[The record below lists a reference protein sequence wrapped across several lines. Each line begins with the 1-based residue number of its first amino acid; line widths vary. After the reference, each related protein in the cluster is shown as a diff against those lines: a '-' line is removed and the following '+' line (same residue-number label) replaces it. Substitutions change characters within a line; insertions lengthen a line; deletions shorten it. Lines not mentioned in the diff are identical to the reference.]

1 MQIGLFQHQSLRLA
15 MSKELS
21 QAISLLQYSSLE
33 VLAFLQEQALHNPL
47 IDFHEPN
54 FSIQRN
60 HQHQSKVS
68 PNYQEIGFK
77 ERETLTDHL
86 MLQLMLVKM
95 NEDERVCVEYL
106 IHSLDDNGY
115 LTEEIDEIAQSLKKP
130 NHVVEK
136 MLDILQ
142 QLEPA
147 GVGARSLQECLL
159 LQLKRKDRLTPEAEL
174 ILTQYF
180 EDFAYKKWPQL
191 VKKLSVSL
199 MQLKQI
205 HDDLFM
211 LNPRPGLSYVHDHEK
226 FIVPDFIVK
235 REHNQ
240 IIAYAN
246 EDVELNISIN
256 NRYEQS
262 LSDQHHPEVVSYL
275 QEKYREIQWIV
286 KGLSTRKKTLRDIMD
301 ALLIEQHTFFE
312 KGPRY
317 LKPLTMKELASII
330 DVHES
335 TISRATKN
343 KYVQTPFGMF
353 DMKSFFT
360 NSIQST
366 VDADTSTAYVKTLLQ
381 QYVDQ
386 EDKKSPYSDQKLV
399 DLLDSEHNIVISRR
413 TVAKYR
419 DQLKIL
425 SSSKRKT
432 F

>member
-1 MQIGLFQHQSLRLA
+1 MQIGLFQQQSLRLA

-54 FSIQRN
+54 FSVQQNR
-60 HQHQSKVS
+60 Q
-68 PNYQEIGFK
+68 YQAKSSQDYQNIGLK

-86 MLQLMLVKM
+86 NLQLMLVKM
-95 NEDERVCVEYL
+95 SEEERICIAYL
-106 IHSLDDNGY
+106 IQSLDDNGY
-115 LTEEIDEIAQSLKKP
+115 LTEEVDVIAQAL
-130 NHVVEK
+130 NQQVEVVEK
-136 MLDILQ
+136 ALATIQ

-147 GVGARSLQECLL
+147 GVGARSLQECLI
-159 LQLKRKDRLTPEAEL
+159 LQLKRKQRLTPEAEL
-174 ILTQYF
+174 VLTQHF
-180 EDFAYKKWPQL
+180 EEFAYKKWPQL
-191 VKKLSVSL
+191 VKKLHLSL

-205 HDDLFM
+205 HDDIFV

-226 FIVPDFIVK
+226 FIIPDFIVK
-235 REHNQ
+235 RESNRLA
-240 IIAYAN
+240 AYAN
-246 EDVELNISIN
+246 EDIELNVSIN
-256 NRYEQS
+256 NQYEQS

-275 QEKYREIQWIV
+275 QEKYREIHWIV
-286 KGLSTRKKTLRDIMD
+286 KGLHTRKKTLKDIMD
-301 ALLIEQHTFFE
+301 ALLIEQRTFFE
-312 KGPRY
+312 KGPHY
-317 LKPLTMKELASII
+317 LKPLTMKELASMI

-343 KYVQTPFGMF
+343 KYIQTPFGTF
-353 DMKSFFT
+353 DMKYFFT

-366 VDADTSTAYVKTLLQ
+366 VDADTSATYVKALIQ
-381 QYVDQ
+381 QLVDQ
-386 EDKKSPYSDQKLV
+386 EDKKKPRSDQQIV
-399 DLLDSEHNIVISRR
+399 DLLEKDHNIVISRR

-419 DQLKIL
+419 EQLNIL